1 MPSARSCVMFAVNS
15 KAISGVTAV
24 TFPDTCKMPAPPA
37 PFVPVPYPSTQ
48 YEENLKTANKVDAM
62 AKTGNKEAQ
71 SKKKQAIDNLYQQ
84 TGITATSATQAVILG
99 KTAHGKQPAAT
110 SGSGTSTAQNNS
122 AQRQSSQYTSLS
134 NITRSHHDILN
145 SIINNLR
152 A

>member
-1 MPSARSCVMFAVNS
+1 MFAVNS
-15 KAISGVTAV
+15 KATSGNAAV
-24 TFPDTCKMPAPPA
+24 TFPDVCKMPAPPA
-37 PFVPVPYPSTQ
+37 PFVPVPYPNTQ

-62 AKTGNKEAQ
+62 AKTGNKGAQ
-71 SKKKQAIDNLYQQ
+71 VKKKQAIDNLYQQ

-110 SGSGTSTAQNNS
+110 TGADTSTAQNNTVQQQS
-122 AQRQSSQYTSLS
+122 RQYSSTSNVLK
-134 NITRSHHDILN
+134 SHHDILD